1 MALLELREVTRRFGA
16 LTAVD
21 EVTLSIEAGEFFSMT
36 STAGN
41 GGT

>member
-21 EVTLSIEAGEFFSMT
+21 DVTT
-36 STAGN
+36 STAGS
-41 GGT
+41 GGS

>member
-21 EVTLSIEAGEFFSMT
+21 EATTSIADS
-36 STAGN
+36 
-41 GGT
+41 GGF